1 MDEKRRLGWFI
12 FFRILV
18 VTVLLGSTSILDFD
32 EAGISVYPSLV
43 TVVRLIVATYLFSIV
58 SYLFLSTDRFT
69 RFLTYLQ
76 IIWDLI
82 FVTLLLLITGG
93 ITSPYSFL
101 YFLSIIN
108 ASVLL
113 ARREAYYTASLCG
126 ILYGAILDFQYFG
139 KLMHLGLS
147 PVPAQQLGAKFVF
160 STIFLNFGAFY
171 LTAFLT
177 GYLAERARRSE
188 SALKKKVIDY
198 EELERLNSSI
208 VSNLGSGLLTITNE
222 GNVRVF
228 NRYVQQVTGVSL
240 EDAYDRPLS
249 EIITPFEKYGDR
261 VLTPLAGEV
270 EYLSDKGKKLII
282 GFKTVPLTDME
293 GNRQGA
299 IINLLD
305 LTQIKQMEA
314 ELKKAD
320 RLAAIGELSARIAH
334 EIRNP
339 LASISGSVQL
349 IAQSGTISES
359 DKRLLTIVERESDRL
374 NLLISDFL
382 AYARP
387 AAPEKT
393 VVMLH
398 DFVREMQALIRA
410 DLRFERVTLR
420 NDCPDG
426 ISVAIDRGQF
436 KQVFWNLLVNAADAM
451 PDQGTVTFTAFDDAA
466 SGEEQG
472 NGFIKVVVDDTGH
485 GMDEQVMGRIF
496 EPFFTT
502 KNGGTGLGLATVYR
516 IIQSHGGSLHIE
528 SNPGS
533 GSRFTILI
541 PK

>member
-1 MDEKRRLGWFI
+1 M
-12 FFRILV
+12 V
-18 VTVLLGSTSILDFD
+18 SVLLGSTIILDFD
-32 EAGISVYPSLV
+32 EAGSSLYPSQV
-43 TVVRLIVATYLFSIV
+43 TVVRLIIATYLFSFG
-58 SYLFLSTDRFT
+58 SYLFLKFTDRFT

-93 ITSPYSFL
+93 ITSPYSFF

-139 KLMHLGLS
+139 RLIDMGLS

-177 GYLAERARRSE
+177 GYLAERAQRSE
-188 SALKKKVIDY
+188 SALKKKVIDF

-222 GNVRVF
+222 GKVRVF
-228 NRYVQQVTGVSL
+228 NRYVQQLTGVSL
-240 EDAYDRPLS
+240 EDAYDRPLC
-249 EIITPFEKYGDR
+249 EIITPFEKYGDG
-261 VLTPLAGEV
+261 VLTPLTGEV
-270 EYLSDKGKKLII
+270 EYFSDQGTKLII
-282 GFKTVPLTDME
+282 GFKSVPLTDMQ

-305 LTQIKQMEA
+305 LTQIKRMEA

-339 LASISGSVQL
+339 LAAISGSVQL
-349 IAQSGTISES
+349 IAQGAAISDG

-393 VVMLH
+393 TVVLH
-398 DFVREMQALIRA
+398 NFIKEMQSLVSA
-410 DLRFERVTLR
+410 DSRFERVALR
-420 NDCPDG
+420 NDCPPG
-426 ISVAIDRGQF
+426 IAIAIDRDQF

-451 PDQGTVTFTAFDDAA
+451 PDGGTVTFTAIDDAVN
-466 SGEEQG
+466 GENLG
-472 NGFIKVVVDDTGH
+472 NDFVKVVVEDNGI
-485 GMDEQVMGRIF
+485 GMDERVMGSVF

-528 SNPGS
+528 SNLGS